1 MLNFFRKQNDNKKDD
16 LSVMSLACL
25 LIHAARI
32 DESYTENEKK
42 IIKETLV
49 KLGAE
54 SVNLQDL
61 ISKAELAEKDTNQI
75 LEYTKQ
81 AKILEHEK
89 KVILVGA
96 LWEIIYSDGNAD
108 MYEANLMRRLSGLLY
123 LGAMHRNAHNTVL
136 LLNFIVLSFCDLA
149 QFLCFIGFL

>member
-123 LGAMHRNAHNTVL
+123 LDKKEVANIKEKI
-136 LLNFIVLSFCDLA
+136 LNK
-149 QFLCFIGFL
+149 